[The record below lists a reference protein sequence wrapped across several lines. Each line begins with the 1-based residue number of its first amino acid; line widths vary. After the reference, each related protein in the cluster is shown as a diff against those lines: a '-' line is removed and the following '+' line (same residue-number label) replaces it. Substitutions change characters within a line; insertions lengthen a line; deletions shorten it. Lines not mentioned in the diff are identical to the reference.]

1 VDGVG
6 QNRAMVEK
14 LILPFSLLADEAG
27 EVIRRYDVW
36 DEEGQISRPATF
48 VIDEGGAVRYKFVGE
63 DFADRPGDQPIYD
76 ALKVSRKERN
86 AR

>member
-1 VDGVG
+1 
-6 QNRAMVEK
+6 MIEK

-48 VIDEGGAVRYKFVGE
+48 VIDEGGEVRYKYVGE
-63 DFADRPGDQPIYD
+63 DFADRPDDQPLYD
-76 ALKVSRKERN
+76 ALKDPKE
-86 AR
+86 AAK

>member
-6 QNRAMVEK
+6 QNRAMAEK

-48 VIDEGGAVRYKFVGE
+48 VIYEGGAVRYKYVGE
-63 DFADRPGDQPIYD
+63 DFADRPRDQPIYD
-76 ALKVSRKERN
+76 ALNDSKKV
-86 AR
+86 